1 MNIKNIG
8 HSMKYE
14 AECIAMLFFP
24 DEKIV
29 TTEYPAD
36 EEEHEELLV
45 QQEQKAP
52 AEDCIETRLQ
62 NGLMKVTLSLD
73 GKQTSLCRT
82 ILSEPHSPYEKAEFV
97 MSDMIYTL
105 LSQATGIHPAWGMV
119 TGVRPVKLF
128 HRRLDEG
135 KTPQMVARE
144 FEQHFYVTQEKIE
157 LALETARHEAPILR
171 EVTDDTFSLYI
182 SIPFCPSRCS
192 YCSFVSHDIT
202 SKRAKDIL
210 PVYVDRLCEEL
221 EQISQKVKGTGLR
234 LTTVYFGGG
243 TPTILSPEQLDQ
255 ICCAVEQ
262 HFDLSQLKEYT
273 VEAGRPDTIDEE
285 KLRVLRR
292 HNISRISINPQT
304 MNDKTLRAVGRK
316 HTVEDIRRVFR
327 EAREEGHQNINMDLI
342 LGLPGE
348 DAADVRNTMEE
359 IMKLATDN
367 VTVHTLAVKRAS
379 RLREELAQH
388 DMTTAE
394 ALEEMLDISA
404 EYAERMGMEPY
415 YMYRQKNMVGNFE
428 NVGYCHLGKEGI
440 YNVQIMEEKQTILA
454 AGAGASTKTIDPE
467 TDRSERV
474 FNVKSI
480 EDYIGRIE
488 EMIERKR
495 TGLPQGGNI

>member
-45 QQEQKAP
+45 QQELPEP

-62 NGLMKVTLSLD
+62 NGLIKVTLSLD
-73 GKQTSLCRT
+73 GNQTSLCRT

-171 EVTDDTFSLYI
+171 EVTDDTVSLYI

-192 YCSFVSHDIT
+192 YCSFLSHDIT
-202 SKRAKDIL
+202 S
-210 PVYVDRLCEEL
+210 
-221 EQISQKVKGTGLR
+221 
-234 LTTVYFGGG
+234 
-243 TPTILSPEQLDQ
+243 
-255 ICCAVEQ
+255 
-262 HFDLSQLKEYT
+262 
-273 VEAGRPDTIDEE
+273 
-285 KLRVLRR
+285 
-292 HNISRISINPQT
+292 
-304 MNDKTLRAVGRK
+304 
-316 HTVEDIRRVFR
+316 
-327 EAREEGHQNINMDLI
+327 
-342 LGLPGE
+342 
-348 DAADVRNTMEE
+348 
-359 IMKLATDN
+359 
-367 VTVHTLAVKRAS
+367 
-379 RLREELAQH
+379 
-388 DMTTAE
+388 
-394 ALEEMLDISA
+394 
-404 EYAERMGMEPY
+404 
-415 YMYRQKNMVGNFE
+415 
-428 NVGYCHLGKEGI
+428 
-440 YNVQIMEEKQTILA
+440 
-454 AGAGASTKTIDPE
+454 
-467 TDRSERV
+467 
-474 FNVKSI
+474 
-480 EDYIGRIE
+480 
-488 EMIERKR
+488 
-495 TGLPQGGNI
+495 

>member
-144 FEQHFYVTQEKIE
+144 FEQHF
-157 LALETARHEAPILR
+157 LC
-171 EVTDDTFSLYI
+171 DTG
-182 SIPFCPSRCS
+182 
-192 YCSFVSHDIT
+192 
-202 SKRAKDIL
+202 KD
-210 PVYVDRLCEEL
+210 
-221 EQISQKVKGTGLR
+221 
-234 LTTVYFGGG
+234 
-243 TPTILSPEQLDQ
+243 
-255 ICCAVEQ
+255 
-262 HFDLSQLKEYT
+262 
-273 VEAGRPDTIDEE
+273 
-285 KLRVLRR
+285 
-292 HNISRISINPQT
+292 
-304 MNDKTLRAVGRK
+304 
-316 HTVEDIRRVFR
+316 
-327 EAREEGHQNINMDLI
+327 
-342 LGLPGE
+342 
-348 DAADVRNTMEE
+348 
-359 IMKLATDN
+359 
-367 VTVHTLAVKRAS
+367 
-379 RLREELAQH
+379 
-388 DMTTAE
+388 
-394 ALEEMLDISA
+394 
-404 EYAERMGMEPY
+404 
-415 YMYRQKNMVGNFE
+415 
-428 NVGYCHLGKEGI
+428 
-440 YNVQIMEEKQTILA
+440 
-454 AGAGASTKTIDPE
+454 
-467 TDRSERV
+467 
-474 FNVKSI
+474 
-480 EDYIGRIE
+480 
-488 EMIERKR
+488 
-495 TGLPQGGNI
+495 

>member
-1 MNIKNIG
+1 MIAILLNDASFEQDIRELLMAFYPGETFTHKEEEAG
-8 HSMKYE
+8 E
-14 AECIAMLFFP
+14 AELIVRGVRDGNSFSLDVTPVKKEAVHFALIYPDFSNRFETKNEIKQTLYRLLSAQTGRELPWGTLTGIRPTKIALTKLYDGWTDEQIETYMRETYFTSK
-24 DEKIV
+24 EKIDLSIDV
-29 TTEYPAD
+29 
-36 EEEHEELLV
+36 
-45 QQEQKAP
+45 
-52 AEDCIETRLQ
+52 AERER
-62 NGLMKVTLSLD
+62 
-73 GKQTSLCRT
+73 R
-82 ILSEPHSPYEKAEFV
+82 
-97 MSDMIYTL
+97 L
-105 LSQATGIHPAWGMV
+105 LSTIDYENG
-119 TGVRPVKLF
+119 
-128 HRRLDEG
+128 
-135 KTPQMVARE
+135 
-144 FEQHFYVTQEKIE
+144 Y
-157 LALETARHEAPILR
+157 
-171 EVTDDTFSLYI
+171 SLYVG
-182 SIPFCPSRCS
+182 IPFCPTTCL
-192 YCSFVSHDIT
+192 YCSFT
-202 SKRAKDIL
+202 SFPIVKWEKRMDLYKEALFKEMEYVAEQMKDRPLSTI
-210 PVYVDRLCEEL
+210 
-221 EQISQKVKGTGLR
+221 
-234 LTTVYFGGG
+234 YFGGG
-243 TPTILSPEQLDQ
+243 TPTSLNPQDLDEILTKVEELFPVEQ
-255 ICCAVEQ
+255 AVE
-262 HFDLSQLKEYT
+262 FT
-273 VEAGRPDTIDEE
+273 VESGRPDSITRE
-285 KLRVLRR
+285 KLQVLRN
-292 HNISRISINPQT
+292 HGISRISINPQT

-359 IMKLATDN
+359 IMKLAPDN

-428 NVGYCHLGKEGI
+428 NVGYCHPGKEGI

-454 AGAGASTKTIDPE
+454 AGAGASTKTVDPE
-467 TDRSERV
+467 TDRIERV